1 MTKIEMTKTG
11 ISLIAGVGIA
21 RTINGIAQTFA
32 KNDNVLDKVFI
43 FTGSYVVGGIINEH
57 GRKYVDKTV
66 DEIVAIH
73 AKYVTK

>member
-1 MTKIEMTKTG
+1 MNKIEMTKTA
-11 ISLIAGVGIA
+11 ISLVAGVGIA
-21 RTINGIAQTFA
+21 RTINGIAKTFA
-32 KNDNVLDKVFI
+32 RNESVLDKVFI
-43 FTGSYVVGGIINEH
+43 FTGSYVAGGIINEH